1 MSQNILLYILIL
13 MMAGLGGLVF
23 FLWRRKP
30 EEKPKEDNA
39 GMVMLQEQL
48 KEMRQTLQS
57 FGAQVDSKM
66 GDSAKMMQ
74 RQFSDSTKIIRDVT
88 ERLTKLDETN
98 KQVMGVADQL
108 QGLEDV
114 LKNPKHRGV
123 LGEYYLENVLKNVLP
138 PKNYQMQYEFK
149 NGEIVDAVVFVKE
162 KIIPID
168 SKFSLEN
175 YNRILQEKD
184 AGRKEELEKQ
194 FKADLK
200 IRIDETAKYIRPSE
214 NTMDFAFMFIPAEG
228 IYYDLL
234 INQVGAVKVN
244 TRDLIEYAFKD
255 KHVIIVSPT
264 SFFAYL
270 QTVMQGLRA
279 LQIEESAKEIRKYVE
294 MLQKHLLSYE
304 EYLKKMG
311 NNLGTTVNMYNRAY
325 KEFGKI
331 DKDVLKIT
339 GKTGEIEPL
348 TIDGPAREE
357 FE

>member
-1 MSQNILLYILIL
+1 MNQNFLSFLLGVMAIAIIALVYFLLRKKPAEKPQDSQAIL
-13 MMAGLGGLVF
+13 MIQ
-23 FLWRRKP
+23 
-30 EEKPKEDNA
+30 D
-39 GMVMLQEQL
+39 QL
-48 KEMRQTLQS
+48 KEMRQTLQN
-57 FGAQVDSKM
+57 FGAQVENKM
-66 GDSAKMMQ
+66 GDSTKMFQQQFAQSAK
-74 RQFSDSTKIIRDVT
+74 IVRDVT

-98 KQVMGVADQL
+98 KQVMNVADQL

-123 LGEYYLENVLKNVLP
+123 LGEYFLENVLKNVLP

-149 NGEIVDAVVFVKE
+149 NGDIVDAAVFVKD
-162 KIIPID
+162 KVIPID

-184 AGRKEELEKQ
+184 ETRKEELEKQ

-200 IRIDETAKYIRPSE
+200 NRIDETAKYIRPSE

-234 INQVGAVKVN
+234 VNQVGAIKVN
-244 TRDLIEYAFKD
+244 TRDLIEYAFKE

-294 MLQKHLLSYE
+294 MLQKHLLSYD
-304 EYLKKMG
+304 EYMKKLG
-311 NNLGTTVNMYNRAY
+311 NNLGTTVNAYNRAS
-325 KEFGKI
+325 KEFGKV
-331 DKDVLKIT
+331 DKDVIKIT

-348 TIDGPAREE
+348 QITGPEIGEE
-357 FE
+357 E

>member
-1 MSQNILLYILIL
+1 M
-13 MMAGLGGLVF
+13 
-23 FLWRRKP
+23 
-30 EEKPKEDNA
+30 
-39 GMVMLQEQL
+39 
-48 KEMRQTLQS
+48 
-57 FGAQVDSKM
+57 
-66 GDSAKMMQ
+66 
-74 RQFSDSTKIIRDVT
+74 
-88 ERLTKLDETN
+88 
-98 KQVMGVADQL
+98 ADQL

-123 LGEYYLENVLKNVLP
+123 LGEHYLENVLKNVLP

-228 IYYDLL
+228 IYYDFL

-304 EYLKKMG
+304 EYLKKLG